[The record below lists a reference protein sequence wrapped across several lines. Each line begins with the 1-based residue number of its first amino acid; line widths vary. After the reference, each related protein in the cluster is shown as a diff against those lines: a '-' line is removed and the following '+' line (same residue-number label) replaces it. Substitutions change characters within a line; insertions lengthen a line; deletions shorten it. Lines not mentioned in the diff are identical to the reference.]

1 MTPDLSVK
9 IGRVKFS
16 NPVLVASGTFGYGE
30 EYGDFFDLDNLG
42 GIITK
47 SITLNPREGNPP
59 PRTCE
64 TPSGMLNAIG
74 LANVG
79 VKKFIQ
85 EKLPF
90 LRRLKT
96 KVIVNVAGSTIDEY
110 VEVVRKLE
118 GKKGIDL
125 LEINISCPNVKQGGI
140 VFGSDPKCAYDCIRA
155 VRDNTT
161 FPIIAK
167 LSPNVSD
174 IVEIALAVEEAG
186 ADAVSLI
193 NTLVGMAID
202 LEARKPRLANIT
214 GGLSGPAIKPVALAM
229 VWKTAQKVKIPVIG
243 LGGIMNTRDALE
255 FILAGASLIQVGTGN
270 FIDPECSVKIVEGL
284 REYCQ
289 EKRIKRIT
297 DLVGKLKTFTAD

>member
-1 MTPDLSVK
+1 MNPDISVK
-9 IGRVKFS
+9 IGKAKFS

-30 EYGDFFDLDNLG
+30 EYGSIIDLNKLG

-47 SITLNPREGNPP
+47 SITLNPREGHPP

-79 VKKFIQ
+79 VERFIKD
-85 EKLPF
+85 KLPF
-90 LRRLKT
+90 LRKLKT
-96 KVIVNVAGSTIDEY
+96 KVIVNVAGSSVEEY
-110 VEVVRKLE
+110 AEVVKKLE

-125 LEINISCPNVKQGGI
+125 LEINISCPNVKEGGI
-140 VFGSDPKCAYDCIRA
+140 VFGSKSESAYKCIKA
-155 VRDNTT
+155 VKENTS

-174 IVEIALAVEEAG
+174 ITEIALAVEEAG
-186 ADAVSLI
+186 AKAVSLI

-202 LEARKPRLANIT
+202 LEKRRPRLSNIT

-229 VWKTAQKVKIPVIG
+229 VWKVAQRVKIPIIG
-243 LGGIMNTRDALE
+243 IGGIMNTQDALE
-255 FILAGASLIQVGTGN
+255 FILAGASMIQIGTGN
-270 FIDPECSVKIVEGL
+270 FVDPECSVKIVEGL
-284 REYCQ
+284 KKYCQ
-289 EKRIKRIT
+289 ENKIKKIK
-297 DLVGKLKTFTAD
+297 DLIGKLKTE